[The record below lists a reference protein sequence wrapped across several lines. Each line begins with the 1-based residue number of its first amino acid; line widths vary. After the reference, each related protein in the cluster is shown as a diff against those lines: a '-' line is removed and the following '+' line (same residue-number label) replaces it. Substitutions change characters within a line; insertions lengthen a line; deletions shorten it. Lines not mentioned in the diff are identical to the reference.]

1 MVYISL
7 RLFGYRMD
15 SSRKERRQALVKA
28 IKSRG
33 IDNVIRRLERISANA
48 RYTEQTKRD
57 IRFAYLYSLGEPFK
71 GLDIDSDFQ
80 NDVSAS
86 LMHCKL

>member
-15 SSRKERRQALVKA
+15 SSKKERRESLIKA
-28 IKSRG
+28 INSKG
-33 IDNVIRRLERISANA
+33 IDNVIRRLERISSNV

-57 IRFAYLYSLGEPFK
+57 IRFAYSYSLGEPFK

-80 NDVSAS
+80 NDISDS